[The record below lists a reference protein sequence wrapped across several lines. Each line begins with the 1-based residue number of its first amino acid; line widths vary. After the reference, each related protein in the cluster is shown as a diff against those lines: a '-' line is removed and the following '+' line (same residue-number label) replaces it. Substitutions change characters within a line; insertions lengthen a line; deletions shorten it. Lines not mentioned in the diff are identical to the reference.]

1 MKIQKLFQQSKHL
14 ELQNHPILIWY
25 LRKTHHWFPYLI
37 KQWLLCFKMDSMKEQ
52 IWNGKELKSEVI
64 CQNILMTLIF
74 CTWLYPYFILIGSG
88 VVDLLILTPG
98 QVFLIFAIF
107 CFFLCTALFWLI
119 LEWCY
124 NILNKNTTID
134 IEIWKK
140 GKNFRYDNFDQKA
153 MERIQWQTKEE
164 LSKEQL
170 QAIHYDPTI
179 TIDNYNKVR

>member
-1 MKIQKLFQQSKHL
+1 M
-14 ELQNHPILIWY
+14 
-25 LRKTHHWFPYLI
+25 LRGIKNSDPKAVPQIKTFGA
-37 KQWLLCFKMDSMKEQ
+37 E
-52 IWNGKELKSEVI
+52 KSSFY
-64 CQNILMTLIF
+64 NLIF
-74 CTWLYPYFILIGSG
+74 AENSPLVPLFNQAVVSMFQNGQYERTDLKWKGAEIRGSG
-88 VVDLLILTPG
+88 AVDLLILTPG

-107 CFFLCTALFWLI
+107 CFFLCTAMFWLI

>member
-1 MKIQKLFQQSKHL
+1 M
-14 ELQNHPILIWY
+14 
-25 LRKTHHWFPYLI
+25 
-37 KQWLLCFKMDSMKEQ
+37 
-52 IWNGKELKSEVI
+52 
-64 CQNILMTLIF
+64 
-74 CTWLYPYFILIGSG
+74 
-88 VVDLLILTPG
+88 
-98 QVFLIFAIF
+98 
-107 CFFLCTALFWLI
+107 FWLI

-179 TIDNYNKVR
+179 TIDNYKSNKKRKDAKSARRMRTSKA

>member
-1 MKIQKLFQQSKHL
+1 MLVL
-14 ELQNHPILIWY
+14 
-25 LRKTHHWFPYLI
+25 
-37 KQWLLCFKMDSMKEQ
+37 D
-52 IWNGKELKSEVI
+52 
-64 CQNILMTLIF
+64 
-74 CTWLYPYFILIGSG
+74 YPYFILIGSG

-107 CFFLCTALFWLI
+107 CFFLCTAMFWLI

-140 GKNFRYDNFDQKA
+140 GKNFKYDNFDQKA

-170 QAIHYDPTI
+170 QAIHYDPNI
-179 TIDNYNKVR
+179 TIDNYNKVNDQKLYGHYKQRSSP

>member
-1 MKIQKLFQQSKHL
+1 MF
-14 ELQNHPILIWY
+14 
-25 LRKTHHWFPYLI
+25 
-37 KQWLLCFKMDSMKEQ
+37 
-52 IWNGKELKSEVI
+52 
-64 CQNILMTLIF
+64 IF
-74 CTWLYPYFILIGSG
+74 FLIGSG
-88 VVDLLILTPG
+88 AVDLLILTPG

-107 CFFLCTALFWLI
+107 CFFLATALFWLI

-164 LSKEQL
+164 LTKEQL
-170 QAIHYDPTI
+170 EAIHYDPTI
-179 TIDNYNKVR
+179 TVDNYNKVNDQKLYGHYKQRSSP